1 VILSRGEDQ
10 AMTVTNPYYFFGV
23 AIPIVVYLLYIMI
36 RKRKGE
42 RPGSAARE
50 PEL

>member
-1 VILSRGEDQ
+1 
-10 AMTVTNPYYFFGV
+10 MNVTNPYLFF
-23 AIPIVVYLLYIMI
+23 IPAALVVGYLLYIMI

-42 RPGSAARE
+42 RPGTTIRE

>member
-1 VILSRGEDQ
+1 MSSKYWITSPFLFYGLS
-10 AMTVTNPYYFFGV
+10 ALLV
-23 AIPIVVYLLYIMI
+23 AYVLYVMI

-42 RPGSAARE
+42 RPGHEGSE

>member
-1 VILSRGEDQ
+1 MQ
-10 AMTVTNPYYFFGV
+10 VTNPYTFFGAA
-23 AIPIVVYLLYIMI
+23 AIVLVYLLYMII

-42 RPGSAARE
+42 RPGTTIRE

>member
-1 VILSRGEDQ
+1 MHYLPQ
-10 AMTVTNPYYFFGV
+10 VTNPYVFFG
-23 AIPIVVYLLYIMI
+23 AAGLISAYLLYIML

-42 RPGSAARE
+42 RPGHEGGE